1 MDLFPRFEYFNPIQT
16 QIFFN
21 LFHTDEN
28 VLLGA
33 PTGSGKTIAAE
44 FAMFRVFNEYP
55 KGKVGHVSGGLS
67 PFLGGRAMDVVTT
80 AQYSKTE
87 RCRCRSVLMF
97 SRVGFGVGV
106 GVGACADH
114 LHRTTEGP
122 GS

>member
-1 MDLFPRFEYFNPIQT
+1 MQLQKLVCLSKEVLGKQEYMDLFPRFDFFNPIQT

-55 KGKVGHVSGGLS
+55 RGKVGVLRAPCVQLALFLFVS
-67 PFLGGRAMDVVTT
+67 F
-80 AQYSKTE
+80 
-87 RCRCRSVLMF
+87 
-97 SRVGFGVGV
+97 
-106 GVGACADH
+106 
-114 LHRTTEGP
+114 
-122 GS
+122 